1 MNKFSSNGAESPNF
15 KVYHPDVL
23 VVCLW
28 KEDTSKIDCFAF
40 SWKCLVSPIQNI
52 TREPIFMSNMSG
64 WIEKE
69 QNINSYSNMFWE
81 PSHLNLICTRIMKLS
96 LILEKMFSWIHP
108 QDLSWVYVFCWGML
122 MQGKHTLCVPPLW
135 LTVKDIENREDQ
147 GVNIMNKTPKSCDQL
162 ISYATIIL
170 WTSI

>member
-1 MNKFSSNGAESPNF
+1 MR
-15 KVYHPDVL
+15 
-23 VVCLW
+23 
-28 KEDTSKIDCFAF
+28 AF
-40 SWKCLVSPIQNI
+40 SFELDLHAYHEAVSPI
-52 TREPIFMSNMSG
+52 
-64 WIEKE
+64 
-69 QNINSYSNMFWE
+69 
-81 PSHLNLICTRIMKLS
+81 
-96 LILEKMFSWIHP
+96 ILEQMFSWIHP

-170 WTSI
+170 

>member
-1 MNKFSSNGAESPNF
+1 MKRRGVRNWLFRVFIRVSVWCHQSKTWPEIQFSCQTCQVKLKRSRILIIP
-15 KVYHPDVL
+15 P
-23 VVCLW
+23 
-28 KEDTSKIDCFAF
+28 ICFQ
-40 SWKCLVSPIQNI
+40 SLLI
-52 TREPIFMSNMSG
+52 
-64 WIEKE
+64 WI
-69 QNINSYSNMFWE
+69 W
-81 PSHLNLICTRIMKLS
+81 LNLICTRIMKLS

-170 WTSI
+170 WTST